1 MSISRSILGMNARN
15 FLYISKY
22 NKPAAKRRA
31 DDKLATKKLLIHDN
45 IPTAGLLHIFST
57 RKSIRNYS
65 WALPAEGFVIKPAR
79 GYGGEGIMVFKK
91 WGYESGTTISDKEY
105 KLKQLQSHILD
116 IFDGI
121 YSLQSLPDKAYIEER
136 IIPAPF
142 FRKLTPIGLPDIR
155 IIVLHKIPVM
165 AMLRIPTEE
174 SHGKANLH
182 QGAIGAGI
190 GMRTGIT
197 KHAIYK
203 NKSIRFMPGTKIKT
217 NGIKIPNW
225 DEILFIASRAQDLS
239 GLGYAGID
247 IVFDK
252 IRGPVVL
259 EINSRPGLNI
269 QNANLASL
277 RARLERIEN
286 LNVKTAERGVEIARS
301 VFAEEFSD
309 KVRTEIKVLSVYEP
323 IIIISNGKSKEYKA
337 KLDTGAYRTSLD
349 ESVVQELN
357 LPLVSKKFVAVSAS
371 GKQTRP
377 AVKVEFQLGGK
388 KVSTIATVAARSH
401 LKFPIIVGRRDLRG
415 FHINPSLPAGK
426 AQFEQDGEPEEE
438 HWDE

>member
-22 NKPAAKRRA
+22 NKSAAKRRA
-31 DDKLATKKLLIHDN
+31 DDKLATKKLLIHNN

-57 RKSIRNYS
+57 RKNIKNYS
-65 WALPAEGFVIKPAR
+65 WPLPAEGFVIKPAR

-136 IIPAPF
+136 IIPDPF

-203 NKSIRFMPGTKIKT
+203 NKSIRFIPGTKIKT
-217 NGIKIPNW
+217 SGIKIPNW
-225 DEILFIASRAQDLS
+225 DEILLTASQAQDLS

-252 IRGPVVL
+252 LRGAVVL

-277 RARLERIEN
+277 RARLERVEN
-286 LNVKTAERGVEIARS
+286 LDVKTSERGVEIAKS

-309 KVRTEIKVLSVYEP
+309 RVKTEIKILSVFEP
-323 IIIISNGKSKEYKA
+323 IIITSDGRSKQYKA

-349 ESVVQELN
+349 KSVVEELN
-357 LPLVSKKFVAVSAS
+357 LPQINKKFIAISAS

-377 AVKVEFQLGGK
+377 AVKVQFQLGGRK
-388 KVSTIATVAARSH
+388 ISTIATVAARSH
-401 LKFPIIVGRRDLRG
+401 LKYPIIVGRRDLRG
-415 FHINPSLPAGK
+415 FHINPNLPIQEAK
-426 AQFEQDGEPEEE
+426 QDDKESEEE